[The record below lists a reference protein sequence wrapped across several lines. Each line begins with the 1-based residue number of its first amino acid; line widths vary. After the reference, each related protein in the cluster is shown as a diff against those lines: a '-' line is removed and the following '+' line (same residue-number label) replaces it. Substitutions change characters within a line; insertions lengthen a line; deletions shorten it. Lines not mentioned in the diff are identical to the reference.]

1 MATITND
8 QSVTGQMGS
17 LLREW
22 EQKSDRRAI
31 FLNCYLLMTQNM
43 LAAIDNGEF
52 NDPAWMRTFLH
63 RFADYYFEALQA
75 YEAANPLTPM
85 IWRLAH
91 NAAREPE
98 TMVLQNLFLGVNA
111 HINYDLVLTLVD
123 MLEAEWPQLSEQQ
136 RQLRYGDHCH
146 VNEIISQTV
155 DLVQDT
161 VVERYTPLMDIID
174 KMLGPL
180 DEQLTAYLISQW
192 RTEVWDEAVR
202 LLETPSPSE
211 REQLRIQLEA
221 AALKRAERILLGK
234 QVL

>member
-1 MATITND
+1 MTNA
-8 QSVTGQMGS
+8 QSVTDQMS
-17 LLREW
+17 FLLQQW
-22 EQKSDRRAI
+22 EQISDRRAI

-52 NDPAWMRTFLH
+52 NDSVWMRTFLH

-75 YEAANPLTPM
+75 YEADNPATPL

-98 TMVLQNLFLGVNA
+98 TLVLQNLFLGVNA

-123 MLEAEWPQLSEQQ
+123 MLEPEWPQLATDQREQ
-136 RQLRYGDHCH
+136 RYGDHCH

-161 VVERYTPLMDIID
+161 VVERYAPLMDIID
-174 KMLGPL
+174 KILGPL
-180 DEQLTAYLISQW
+180 DEQLIAYLISQW
-192 RTEVWDEAVR
+192 RTEVWDEAVH
-202 LLETPSPSE
+202 LLETPDPPE
-211 REQLRIQLEA
+211 REQLRKQLEA
-221 AALKRAERILLGK
+221 DTLKRAERILLRK
-234 QVL
+234 QAL